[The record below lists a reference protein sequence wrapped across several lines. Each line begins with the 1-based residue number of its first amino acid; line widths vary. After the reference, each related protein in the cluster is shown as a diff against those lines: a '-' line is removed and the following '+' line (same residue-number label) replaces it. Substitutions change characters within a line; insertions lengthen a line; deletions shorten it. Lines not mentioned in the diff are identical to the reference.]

1 MTEFPLVSI
10 ISVNYNSAEVTADM
24 IRSLNQISYPN
35 IEIVIVDNASTHPPD
50 ELKQQFPEIIYIKS
64 NENLGFAGGNNL
76 GIASAKGKYFLLLN
90 NDTEVDPHFLEPL
103 VAFMEKDS
111 SVGCVSS
118 KLIYHHTPGLIQY
131 AGNTGFNVYTG
142 QAFSRG
148 YKETD
153 QGQYDDIIP
162 IKIAHGAAMMFS
174 RKVLDTIGPMADIYF
189 LYYEEVDYCKRI
201 LDAGF
206 KMYYVGTST
215 VYHKES
221 ISTGKNSPLKEY
233 YLTRNR
239 LLFIRRNLKG
249 IQKLASAL
257 FFILFAVPKGI
268 FLHLIKGDFSRLNAL
283 WKGVYW
289 HLSHLGK
296 T

>member
-90 NDTEVDPHFLEPL
+90 NDTEVHPHFLEPL

-249 IQKLASAL
+249 IQKLASSL